1 MFSGQSIY
9 YADRFTK
16 AAGHCLLAATDRPE
30 FGFIFAAV
38 VSCGKHLEKGTDDFN
53 LGDSVNCDSV
63 EGLRR
68 YKPRKLIPGATSSY
82 KIPSTVTQRNYK
94 VLSTSPLYYNEYVI
108 YNAARS
114 KLEYLM
120 EVKFLYN

>member
-16 AAGHCLLAATDRPE
+16 AAGHCLLAATDKPKFE
-30 FGFIFAAV
+30 FIFPAV
-38 VSCGKHLEKGTDDFN
+38 VSCGKQLEKITDDFN
-53 LGDSVNCDSV
+53 LGDSVNSDCAK
-63 EGLRR
+63 GLRR

-120 EVKFLYN
+120 EV